1 MARINFESN
10 KEDVSIIRQYS
21 KIRYDKKLNQEI
33 DVTLRKYNNKI
44 ERLKR
49 KDGYYMLHS
58 KISKDD
64 LMETSWTRADLRRRL
79 SNLRKFNER
88 GAEKV
93 VITKSGYAISKYEMD
108 YLKQEK
114 TRVKRNIQKSIKFYE
129 TTKPKLW
136 GKETART
143 FAQMGD
149 TKYLNLI
156 ARLEKIDIDVSNLA
170 IDELY
175 DYRHLLDVLG
185 RNKDYLATEFQLN
198 YMKILDDIGQ
208 NANYDEKKLEKIKK
222 ELMKIDPSKFYD
234 LYINEKS
241 IKETV
246 DWYHVFRKGK
256 DKIDDEDVTN
266 NLNNL
271 LLNIKDIVKDY
282 K

>member
-1 MARINFESN
+1 MARIKFESN
-10 KEDVSIIRQYS
+10 KEGVSIIRQYS

-33 DVTLRKYNNKI
+33 DVTIRKYNNKI

-49 KDGYYMLHS
+49 KGGYYMLPS

-93 VITKSGYAISKYEMD
+93 VMTKSGYAISKYEME

-114 TRVKRNIQKSIKFYE
+114 TRVKRNIQKSLKFYE
-129 TTKPKLW
+129 ATKPKLW

-149 TKYLNLI
+149 TKYLNLL
-156 ARLEKIDIDVSNLA
+156 ARLEKVDIDISKLA

-175 DYRHLLDVLG
+175 EYRDLLNILG
-185 RNKDYLATEFQLN
+185 RNKDYLATEFQFN

-208 NANYDEKKLEKIKK
+208 NANYDKEKLEKIKK
-222 ELMKIDPSKFYD
+222 ELMKIDPSKFYE

>member
-49 KDGYYMLHS
+49 KGGYYMLPS

-93 VITKSGYAISKYEMD
+93 VITQSGYAISKYEMD

-114 TRVKRNIQKSIKFYE
+114 TRVKRNIQKSLKFYE

-143 FAQMGD
+143 FA
-149 TKYLNLI
+149 N
-156 ARLEKIDIDVSNLA
+156 
-170 IDELY
+170 
-175 DYRHLLDVLG
+175 G
-185 RNKDYLATEFQLN
+185 RY
-198 YMKILDDIGQ
+198 
-208 NANYDEKKLEKIKK
+208 
-222 ELMKIDPSKFYD
+222 
-234 LYINEKS
+234 
-241 IKETV
+241 
-246 DWYHVFRKGK
+246 
-256 DKIDDEDVTN
+256 
-266 NLNNL
+266 
-271 LLNIKDIVKDY
+271 
-282 K
+282 